1 MELDN
6 CINYLLSTSQNK
18 VFKHFKSLLNPYNTT
33 PAEYGVLNCLINSKL
48 NTPKAIGNTLNL
60 EPSTISGIL
69 DKMSKK
75 GLITRRTDNENRRTV
90 LISSTD
96 KAKDLWP
103 TLEKIDNQL
112 NNDYFSNLTNEEI
125 ESFKK
130 VLLKINKSDF

>member
-1 MELDN
+1 
-6 CINYLLSTSQNK
+6 
-18 VFKHFKSLLNPYNTT
+18 
-33 PAEYGVLNCLINSKL
+33 
-48 NTPKAIGNTLNL
+48 
-60 EPSTISGIL
+60 
-69 DKMSKK
+69 MSKK

-103 TLEKIDNQL
+103 TLEKIANQL